1 MKKDL
6 IVYFSKTGNNK
17 FVAEKL
23 AKTLQG
29 DIRGIKVVLKPF
41 FLLLLFSFLKMS
53 PSVKSISVEEYERII
68 LLSPIWM
75 GNVVSPI
82 RGFLKKNSKEI
93 KSLVYITVCG
103 GDEEDKDGQFGYEK
117 VFKEIKALFGKK
129 HFSSYAISV
138 KSLEKFEKD
147 DVMSIRLDEKLFVG
161 NIAKRFDEV
170 VGDLK
175 KKTV

>member
-6 IVYFSKTGNNK
+6 IIYFSKTGNNK

-23 AKTLQG
+23 AKTLVADVQEI
-29 DIRGIKVVLKPF
+29 DVSPKSFF
-41 FLLLLFSFLKMS
+41 FLLILSFLKIS
-53 PSVKSISVEEYERII
+53 PSIKPVPVGEYERVI

-75 GNVVSPI
+75 GNVVSPT
-82 RGFLKKNSKEI
+82 RGFLKKYSKEI
-93 KSLVYITVCG
+93 KSFVYITVCG
-103 GDEEDKDGQFGYEK
+103 GDEEDKNGKFGYER
-117 VFKEIKALFGKK
+117 VFKEIKTLFGKK
-129 HFSSYAISV
+129 NFSTYAISV
-138 KSLEKFEKD
+138 KFLDKFEKD

-161 NIAKRFDEV
+161 KISKRFDEV

>member
-6 IVYFSKTGNNK
+6 ITYFSKTGNNK
-17 FVAEKL
+17 FIAEKL

-29 DIRGIKVVLKPF
+29 DIREIKVTPKS
-41 FLLLLFSFLKMS
+41 FLPLLLFSFLKIS
-53 PSVKSISVEEYERII
+53 PSIKPIPVEEYERII

-82 RGFLKKNSKEI
+82 RGFLKKHRGKI

-103 GDEEDKDGQFGYEK
+103 GNEEDKDGQFGYER
-117 VFKEIKALFGKK
+117 VFKEIKALFEKSN
-129 HFSSYAISV
+129 FSSYAISV
-138 KSLEKFEKD
+138 KFLDKFERE
-147 DVMSIRLDEKLFVG
+147 DVMSIRLDEKLFVD

-170 VGDLK
+170 VDDLK
-175 KKTV
+175 KIK